1 MPIVSKIAGIHQEMT
16 KWRRDLH
23 ANPELGLQETRT
35 SDVVQANLR
44 RFGVDEIITGLALT
58 GVVGVIHGSR
68 KRSRAIGLRAEF
80 DALPIH
86 EATGLPYASQ
96 HDGVMHACGHDGHTA
111 MLLGAA
117 RYLSETRN
125 FDGTVYAIFQPAEE
139 GLGGGATM
147 VKEGLFERCP
157 MEMVFGMHNWPQ
169 LPAGTFAWREGPIM
183 AGGAKIEI
191 TITGKGSHG
200 AFPHLG
206 IDPIVIAS
214 YVVCALQSIV
224 ARKID
229 PAESGVAT
237 IGQINAGL
245 TCNVIPETVHML
257 GTARWFNPRVGEL
270 IEDEICRLA
279 SGIAESFGAKAH
291 VVFEHICPPTV
302 NDADATAL
310 AQCAAAAVVGETRV
324 APMRHPTMAGEDFA
338 FMLNAKRGSYILL
351 GAGRGQNDPTLHQPD
366 YDFNDEILPI
376 GASYWATLAER
387 LLPQED
393 CGPLAQP
400 QRALAPLPER

>member
-1 MPIVSKIAGIHQEMT
+1 MPIVSKIAGLHQEMT
-16 KWRRDLH
+16 WWRRDLH

-35 SDVVQANLR
+35 SDLVQANLR
-44 RFGVDEIITGLALT
+44 RFGVDEIITGLART
-58 GVVGVIHGSR
+58 GVVGVIHGR
-68 KRSRAIGLRAEF
+68 GECRRAIGLRADM

-157 MEMVFGMHNWPQ
+157 MDMVFGMHNWPQ
-169 LPAGTFAWREGPIM
+169 LRAGTIAWRSGPIM
-183 AGGAKIEI
+183 AGAATIDI
-191 TITGKGSHG
+191 TIAGKGSHG

-214 YVVCALQSIV
+214 HFVRSLQTIV

-229 PAESGVAT
+229 PLDSAVVT
-237 IGQINAGL
+237 IGQINSAGAV
-245 TCNVIPETVHML
+245 NVIPDTVRML
-257 GTARWFNPRVGEL
+257 GTARWYDPRIGDQ
-270 IEDEICRLA
+270 IEGGIRRLA
-279 SGIAESFGAKAH
+279 AGIAESFGAKAH
-291 VVFEHICPPTV
+291 VAFKHVCPPTI
-302 NDADATAL
+302 NDANATTL
-310 AQCAAAAVVGETRV
+310 SRRAAAAVVGETHV
-324 APMRHPTMAGEDFA
+324 ASMLHPTMSGEDFA
-338 FMLNAKRGSYILL
+338 FMLNAKRGSYVLL
-351 GAGRGQNDPTLHQPD
+351 GSGRGQTDPTPHQSN

-376 GASYWATLAER
+376 GASYWSTLAE
-387 LLPQED
+387 QI
-393 CGPLAQP
+393 LAVE
-400 QRALAPLPER
+400 ATL